1 MSEPAKPN
9 PHSEECRKAFRAF
22 REAKD
27 KLVVVQQSCSEC
39 ESSRRKHE
47 EAKQTLIRR

>member
-1 MSEPAKPN
+1 MSEPKPKS
-9 PHSEECRKAFRAF
+9 HSEECRKAFRAF

-27 KLVVVQQSCSEC
+27 RLVVVQRACTEC
-39 ESSRRKHE
+39 EASRRKNE